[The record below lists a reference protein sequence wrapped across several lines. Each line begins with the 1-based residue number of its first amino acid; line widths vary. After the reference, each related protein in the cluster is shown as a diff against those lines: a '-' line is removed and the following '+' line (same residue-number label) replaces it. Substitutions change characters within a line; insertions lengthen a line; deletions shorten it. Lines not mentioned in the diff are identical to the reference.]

1 MSSKTTELGLE
12 EIFNLAKTA
21 LLNNGANEENA
32 DAVAATVTN
41 AERDGSVSHGL
52 FRIPGYIKA
61 LQSKKVDG
69 SAKPEIEEVTP
80 TILRCDAQNGFAPLA
95 HKYGIKKLI
104 EAANAFGIA
113 GLAIKRCHHFAALW
127 PEVEA
132 ISDEGLVGLTSVSYT
147 PAVAPSGGT
156 EALYGTNPIAF
167 SWPRPG
173 KSPIVF
179 DMATASM
186 AKGEIQIAARDGHSV
201 PLGTGL
207 SASGE
212 LTTDAAEIDKGVLL
226 PFGGHK
232 GSVIALMIELL
243 SGPLVG
249 ETFSYE
255 SKERDNGD
263 GGPAQGGQ
271 FILAMSPKILSGKD
285 TSEQTED
292 FLKKYKSIDG
302 VRIPGERRHNNR
314 QDTGPRDVNS
324 ALIET
329 IKGLCS

>member
-1 MSSKTTELGLE
+1 M
-12 EIFNLAKTA
+12 
-21 LLNNGANEENA
+21 
-32 DAVAATVTN
+32 
-41 AERDGSVSHGL
+41 
-52 FRIPGYIKA
+52 
-61 LQSKKVDG
+61 
-69 SAKPEIEEVTP
+69 
-80 TILRCDAQNGFAPLA
+80 
-95 HKYGIKKLI
+95 
-104 EAANAFGIA
+104 
-113 GLAIKRCHHFAALW
+113 
-127 PEVEA
+127 
-132 ISDEGLVGLTSVSYT
+132 TSVSYT

-156 EALYGTNPIAF
+156 NALYGTNPIAF

-263 GGPAQGGQ
+263 GGPVQGGQ
-271 FILAMSPKILSGKD
+271 FILAMSPKIMSGKD
-285 TSEQTED
+285 TSEQTEE
-292 FLKKYKSIDG
+292 FSKKIQL
-302 VRIPGERRHNNR
+302 NR
-314 QDTGPRDVNS
+314 GHSS
-324 ALIET
+324 AW
-329 IKGLCS
+329 

>member
-1 MSSKTTELGLE
+1 M
-12 EIFNLAKTA
+12 
-21 LLNNGANEENA
+21 
-32 DAVAATVTN
+32 
-41 AERDGSVSHGL
+41 
-52 FRIPGYIKA
+52 
-61 LQSKKVDG
+61 
-69 SAKPEIEEVTP
+69 
-80 TILRCDAQNGFAPLA
+80 
-95 HKYGIKKLI
+95 
-104 EAANAFGIA
+104 
-113 GLAIKRCHHFAALW
+113 
-127 PEVEA
+127 
-132 ISDEGLVGLTSVSYT
+132 
-147 PAVAPSGGT
+147 
-156 EALYGTNPIAF
+156 YGTNQIAF

-173 KSPIVF
+173 KNPIVF

-212 LTTDAAEIDKGVLL
+212 MTTDAAEIDKCVLL

-263 GGPAQGGQ
+263 GGPVQGGQ

-324 ALIET
+324 ALVEK